1 MTTWTKVG
9 KAGEFGAGTFGSG
22 LFGGGPQ
29 WTSVSKDS
37 ATWVGVVQSG
47 TVAAQFELPEPIG
60 GPIWE
65 DVTKDT

>member
-1 MTTWTKVG
+1 MTTWARVE
-9 KAGEFGAGTFGSG
+9 KAGEFAAGGFGYG

-29 WTSVSKDS
+29 WSSVSKQS
-37 ATWVGVVQSG
+37 TTWTGVVQSG